1 MKGRSA
7 SKIKLTSYDEL
18 LGGGEETND
27 IQQVSLEHLHSFEN
41 HPFQVNDDEAMAEL
55 VESVKEEGI
64 LTALLVRPL
73 GDGEYEIIAGHRRRH
88 AAQLAGLKEV
98 PVIIRNMDQDTAVRA
113 MVDSNLQRPNIL
125 PSEKAFAYRMKME
138 AMNHQGTSGGISAKD
153 IGKNANDS
161 ARQVYRYIRLTY
173 LMNYFQGMECD
184 MYSFYRIPKLLF
196 TSEYFKNLSC
206 EAKVLYGLMLD
217 RMSLSIKNRWF
228 DEEDRAYI
236 FFSVEEIME
245 MLNCGRNKAVNCLK
259 ELDQEKGIGLIE
271 KRRIGLGKTNVI
283 YVKNFSLTE
292 YPDEPAI
299 FDSEETPEN
308 VAERKE
314 NTETEIE
321 EYAKK
326 EPEKPVNTQKFE
338 KQTSGSLKNKLQEVL
353 KTNFKEFEKQ
363 TSRSLENKLQEV
375 SKTNCN
381 NTEYNYTEFSENE
394 SYQYLSEQ
402 EKGRD
407 RIQERNEYRQLIH
420 DNIEYEILCQ
430 SYGTGRVEELV
441 ELMLDAICST
451 KTYQQINGEAVPTQV
466 VKSRLLKVGYEHIQ
480 YVFFSLDRSTSK
492 VKNIRQYMLTVLYN
506 APATINQFYDSNHSL
521 PVDYAKSCPYLM
533 SFMKKYKIKEQIEK
547 YYIKHPDEFG
557 SEREQSLLWLNRN
570 KINKYDELP
579 KTNAR
584 LSTFSC
590 PRRSAISN
598 GATPISTSILAW
610 EWRRS

>member
-1 MKGRSA
+1 MS
-7 SKIKLTSYDEL
+7 
-18 LGGGEETND
+18 
-27 IQQVSLEHLHSFEN
+27 
-41 HPFQVNDDEAMAEL
+41 
-55 VESVKEEGI
+55 
-64 LTALLVRPL
+64 
-73 GDGEYEIIAGHRRRH
+73 
-88 AAQLAGLKEV
+88 
-98 PVIIRNMDQDTAVRA
+98 IRAT
-113 MVDSNLQRPNIL
+113 
-125 PSEKAFAYRMKME
+125 F
-138 AMNHQGTSGGISAKD
+138 H
-153 IGKNANDS
+153 
-161 ARQVYRYIRLTY
+161 
-173 LMNYFQGMECD
+173 YFQGMECD

-259 ELDQEKGIGLIE
+259 ELDLENGIGLIV

-338 KQTSGSLKNKLQEVL
+338 KQTSGSLKNKLQEVS

-492 VKNIRQYMLTVLYN
+492 VKNIRQYMLRFLIKLPFRIIAAPVWLVLAAVN
-506 APATINQFYDSNHSL
+506 IVLVFLVGLSAGF
-521 PVDYAKSCPYLM
+521 CYLIAGI
-533 SFMKKYKIKEQIEK
+533 SVVTEVLSIGFGISTDWTMK
-547 YYIKHPDEFG
+547 
-557 SEREQSLLWLNRN
+557 
-570 KINKYDELP
+570 
-579 KTNAR
+579 
-584 LSTFSC
+584 
-590 PRRSAISN
+590 SAIITTVVFVLLPHI
-598 GATPISTSILAW
+598 GMGIVAVIEVVKCGLQEFIFG
-610 EWRRS
+610 